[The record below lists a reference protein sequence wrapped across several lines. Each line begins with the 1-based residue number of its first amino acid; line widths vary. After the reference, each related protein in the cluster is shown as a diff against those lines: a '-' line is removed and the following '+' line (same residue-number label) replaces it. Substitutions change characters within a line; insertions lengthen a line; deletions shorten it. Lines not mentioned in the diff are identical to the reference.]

1 MADGYGWSLLLPLQ
15 TAKFSCLGEFAVS
28 PLEYL
33 IFASGKLVVG
43 RYVTNGA
50 VEPHGIVMAYKLSGN
65 AFGIFDVEG
74 CFGSDALLL
83 EAFVPAFDL
92 AVALGVKGAGSHM
105 GHAGEANE
113 LFEVFGDKLRP
124 VVGDDAWCCIGESF
138 SGFLEDE
145 FDLALGHGFLN
156 IPVNNGSAVAVEDAA
171 EVVKGSRDI
180 DIGYVGMPMLVGAK
194 GLYESRALF

>member
-1 MADGYGWSLLLPLQ
+1 VFLAQKVLFAMADGYGWSLLLPLQ

-74 CFGSDALLL
+74 VLGRMHSCLRLLCQRSIL
-83 EAFVPAFDL
+83 PL
-92 AVALGVKGAGSHM
+92 LWG
-105 GHAGEANE
+105 
-113 LFEVFGDKLRP
+113 
-124 VVGDDAWCCIGESF
+124 
-138 SGFLEDE
+138 
-145 FDLALGHGFLN
+145 
-156 IPVNNGSAVAVEDAA
+156 
-171 EVVKGSRDI
+171 
-180 DIGYVGMPMLVGAK
+180 
-194 GLYESRALF
+194 